1 MSKLTDTQLI
11 LLSSASRRG
20 DGLVVMPKNLQGG
33 AAANAVRSLLDCRH
47 LEEIKAAPDMPIWR
61 RDEDGAHAI
70 RITKTGTA
78 AIGVTDAGE
87 AAVEKAAPAK
97 ARSKV
102 SAAPRENR
110 KPADRPTARG
120 GKQRTSRSNSK
131 QADVIAVLK
140 APKGATIAAIVKAT
154 GWQQHS
160 VRGFFAGVVRKKL
173 GLELTS
179 EKVGDERI
187 YRIVEGSK
195 RKAAAASA
203 RGRGGK
209 SRLPRPRNPRRPAR
223 RAPKG
228 ECLAARRANN

>member
-11 LLSSASRRG
+11 LLSSASQRA

-33 AAANAVRSLLDCRH
+33 AAGKAVKPLLDRRH
-47 LEEIKAAPDMPIWR
+47 LEEIKAAPDMPVWR
-61 RDEDGAHAI
+61 RDEDGAYAI

-78 AIGVTDAGE
+78 AIGVADAGE
-87 AAVEKAAPAK
+87 AAAGKAAPAK
-97 ARSKV
+97 TKSKPP
-102 SAAPRENR
+102 AAPRESR

-120 GKQRTSRSNSK
+120 EQRASRSNSK
-131 QADVIAVLK
+131 QADVIAMLQ
-140 APKGATIAAIVKAT
+140 APKGATIAAIMKAT

-187 YRIVEGSK
+187 YRIVGGSK
-195 RKAAAASA
+195 EKAAAASA

-209 SRLPRPRNPRRPAR
+209 SGTAPAAKPKKARKAR
-223 RAPKG
+223 RKA
-228 ECLAARRANN
+228 